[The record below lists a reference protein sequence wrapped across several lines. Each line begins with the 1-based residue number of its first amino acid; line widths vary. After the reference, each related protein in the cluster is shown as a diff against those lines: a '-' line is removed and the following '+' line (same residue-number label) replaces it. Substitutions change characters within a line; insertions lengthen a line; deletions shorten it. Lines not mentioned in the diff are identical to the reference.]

1 VPDANELKLLASRQ
15 EQAFH
20 EKFGYPAREIPN
32 IWVGQRVAINTQSP
46 PWVIGMLEAV
56 KPDGYV
62 LSVGDDD
69 SIIFIPRES
78 VLRLALYNPDLH
90 LGKDEPEI
98 IVQQVRDSL
107 LSA

>member
-1 VPDANELKLLASRQ
+1 VPDANELKLLVSRQ

-20 EKFGYPAREIPN
+20 EKFGYPAHEIPN
-32 IWVGQRVAINTQSP
+32 IWVGQRVAINAQSP

-78 VLRLALYNPDLH
+78 VFGLALYNPDLH
-90 LGKDEPEI
+90 SGKDEPEMPI
-98 IVQQVRDSL
+98 
-107 LSA
+107 